1 MTAYK
6 PLDSHVL
13 VDGLLLEV
21 IDCDWAKDVLPFE
34 DILVPLQELPDPE
47 PDSATANL
55 TLRQLES
62 RWSDLLLGELQKTPP
77 SVPSNE
83 PISNP
88 DYRGLS
94 ASARSRLNVR

>member
-1 MTAYK
+1 M
-6 PLDSHVL
+6 DSHIL

-21 IDCDWAKDVLPFE
+21 VDSAWADDTLPFE

-62 RWSDLLLGELQKTPP
+62 RWSDLMLAGLQKNPP
-77 SVPSNE
+77 V
-83 PISNP
+83 
-88 DYRGLS
+88 
-94 ASARSRLNVR
+94 V